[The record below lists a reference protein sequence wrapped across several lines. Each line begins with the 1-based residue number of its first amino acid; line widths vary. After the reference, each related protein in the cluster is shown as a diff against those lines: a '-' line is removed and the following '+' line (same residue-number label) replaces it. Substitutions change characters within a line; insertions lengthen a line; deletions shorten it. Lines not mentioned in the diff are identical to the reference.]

1 VLRDGGDSALTI
13 DRLCKDLGRT
23 KGAFYHHFADVG
35 VYTAALLAAWETM
48 TMAAASG
55 GARTAS
61 ARRAANGAPADRT
74 VESSGTTSSDVALD
88 RSIRAWSLRDA
99 RAHQVV
105 SRVDERRMARLTARY
120 PAEISLSLR
129 RKLARLEYAAQI
141 GLEHLYPE
149 MPSAVSRELEQ
160 LLKPAL
166 LHAAKR
172 SAQVRDGA
180 SSLRR
185 PRR

>member
-1 VLRDGGDSALTI
+1 VLRDGGDGALTI

-35 VYTAALLAAWETM
+35 VYTTALLGAWEAM
-48 TMAAASG
+48 TMVTAAS
-55 GARTAS
+55 GARTAV
-61 ARRAANGAPADRT
+61 ARRAANGATAERT
-74 VESSGTTSSDVALD
+74 AANGGMTSSDVALD

-99 RAHQVV
+99 RAHEVV
-105 SRVDERRMARLTARY
+105 SRVDERRMAQLTSRY
-120 PAEISLSLR
+120 SADISLSLR

-149 MPSAVSRELEQ
+149 MPSAVSRELVQ

-180 SSLRR
+180 SSPRR